1 MTEAQQN
8 SVKVEIESLIA
19 SAQDSISDDIVT
31 RLSATVGQSLELLD
45 RINRSGI
52 DRALPAIAQLV
63 DNGDLERVVGLARLI
78 GAMEDS
84 LSDDIVNRLSL
95 IITGLA
101 ALVDKMAR
109 NDGFLR
115 LVDILG
121 EEEVQNTLVDM
132 IGAAAAAR
140 TEAGSLP
147 PAKGGFGGTWKMV
160 SEPDTQDA
168 LRFLV
173 LMIKQLKKDD

>member
-1 MTEAQQN
+1 MIEAQQN

-19 SAQDSISDDIVT
+19 SAQDSLSDDIVT

-63 DNGDLERVVGLARLI
+63 ENGDLERVVGLARLI

-95 IITGLA
+95 IVTGLA
-101 ALVDKMAR
+101 ALVDKLAR
-109 NDGFLR
+109 NDGFLH
-115 LVDILG
+115 LVEILG
-121 EEEVQNTLVDM
+121 QEEVQNTLVDM
-132 IGAAAAAR
+132 ICAASAAK
-140 TEAGSLP
+140 TEAATLP
-147 PAKGGFGGTWKMV
+147 ASKGGFGGIWKIA

-173 LMIKQLKKDD
+173 SMVKQLNKAD

>member
-1 MTEAQQN
+1 MIEAQQN
-8 SVKVEIESLIA
+8 SVRVEIESLIA
-19 SAQDSISDDIVT
+19 SAQDSLSDDIVT
-31 RLSATVGQSLELLD
+31 RLSATVGQSLELMD

-63 DNGDLERVVGLARLI
+63 DNGDLERMVGIARLI

-95 IITGLA
+95 IVTGLA
-101 ALVDKMAR
+101 ALVDKLAR

-115 LVDILG
+115 LVEILG
-121 EEEVQNTLVDM
+121 EDEVQNTLVDM
-132 IGAAAAAR
+132 LGAAAAAK
-140 TEAGSLP
+140 TEAAALP
-147 PAKGGFGGTWKMV
+147 PAKGGFGGLWKIT
-160 SEPDTQDA
+160 SDPDTQEA

-173 LMIKQLKKDD
+173 LMIKQLNKVD

>member
-8 SVKVEIESLIA
+8 SVSIEMESLIA
-19 SAQDSISDDIVT
+19 SAQDSLTDDIVT
-31 RLSATVGQSLELLD
+31 RLSANLGQSLELLD

-63 DNGDLERVVGLARLI
+63 DNGDLERLSGIARLI

-95 IITGLA
+95 IVTGLA
-101 ALVDKMAR
+101 ALVDKLAR
-109 NDGFLR
+109 DDGFLH
-115 LVDILG
+115 LVEILSQ
-121 EEEVQNTLVDM
+121 EEVQSTLVDM
-132 IGAAAAAR
+132 ICAASTAR
-140 TEAGSLP
+140 TEADSLP
-147 PAKGGFGGTWKMV
+147 PAKGGFGGIWKMV
-160 SEPDTQDA
+160 SEPETQEA

-173 LMIKQLKKDD
+173 LMIKQLNKAK

>member
-8 SVKVEIESLIA
+8 SVGVEIESLIA
-19 SAQDSISDDIVT
+19 SAQDSLTDDIVT
-31 RLSATVGQSLELLD
+31 RLSANLSESLILLD

-63 DNGDLERVVGLARLI
+63 DNGDLERLSGLARLI
-78 GAMEDS
+78 GAVEDS

-109 NDGFLR
+109 DDGFLR
-115 LVDILG
+115 LVELLG
-121 EEEVQNTLVDM
+121 QEEVQNTLVDM
-132 IGAAAAAR
+132 LGAASAAKTEAAA
-140 TEAGSLP
+140 LP
-147 PAKGGFGGTWKMV
+147 PAKGGFGGLWKMA
-160 SEPDTQDA
+160 SDANTQEA

-173 LMIKQLKKDD
+173 LMIKQLNKAH